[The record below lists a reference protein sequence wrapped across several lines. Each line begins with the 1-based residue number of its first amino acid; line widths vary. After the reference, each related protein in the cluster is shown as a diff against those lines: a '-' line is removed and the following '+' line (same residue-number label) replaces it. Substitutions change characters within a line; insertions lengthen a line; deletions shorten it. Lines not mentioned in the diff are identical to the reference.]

1 MRLPCVERW
10 ISALPDSLTA
20 LVFLALWI
28 QPLAFGN
35 DGVRNGMLIMLV
47 EFILVHAS
55 GFLGGQIFAERIS
68 RSRRFLILAGFSVFY
83 LIFVATFALSFDQWW
98 PYIAFGWLMLGKFAS
113 VLARNLPSGERLKQ
127 LETEWGI
134 GAVVYIL
141 GGLLH
146 GDPADAGIRDYAGCD
161 PESRSAGRRY
171 VGRRTAAR
179 YRVRRALF
187 QPDRLVQGETVGLIT
202 WLPEQR
208 WRQLSC

>member
-1 MRLPCVERW
+1 
-10 ISALPDSLTA
+10 
-20 LVFLALWI
+20 
-28 QPLAFGN
+28 
-35 DGVRNGMLIMLV
+35 VRNGMLIMLV

-141 GGLLH
+141 GVFVTVILPMPAFGITPDVIRNLDLPGGGMWVDEPQRVIAFGVLYFSLIGLYK
-146 GDPADAGIRDYAGCD
+146 AKR
-161 PESRSAGRRY
+161 
-171 VGRRTAAR
+171 
-179 YRVRRALF
+179 
-187 QPDRLVQGETVGLIT
+187 
-202 WLPEQR
+202 
-208 WRQLSC
+208 